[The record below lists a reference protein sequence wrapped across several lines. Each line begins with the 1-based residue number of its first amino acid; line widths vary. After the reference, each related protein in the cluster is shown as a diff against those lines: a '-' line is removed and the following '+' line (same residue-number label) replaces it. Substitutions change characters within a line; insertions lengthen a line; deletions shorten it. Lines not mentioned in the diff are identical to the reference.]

1 MSPGPTDT
9 VFYLSGS
16 KAEGIAA
23 FTSATTTYSYT
34 ANHFLNDP
42 TTAING
48 TLAATVTLQPN
59 SGLGSKLPVGSSS
72 VSISAFIRMPN
83 SPFINVLAIAEWGSI
98 SGTTD
103 NTYSLRIVSDS
114 STKSAI
120 LQAAGGS
127 SALLTA
133 PTSSSLNDN
142 KWHHVAITSSSSST
156 SLYVDGSVVATSA
169 RTLNTVISS
178 TVSSTLTISKSFPV
192 NACPTGWVASSAN
205 TCYKFFGGSRNWQD
219 TKNFCATQGTNG
231 NSFSFRNQFDYDAIT
246 PLLGG
251 NTVWVSLKYS
261 GSWVFDRPGVSTSF
275 ANSKWAGGEPNGNQ
289 YEPCSQMY
297 AQGVMNDIPCG
308 YGYAA
313 LCEIDGNVATVAPT
327 IFMSF
332 SDIRIFARELSSSE
346 VVTLAQPPLATI
358 ANNSLTIA
366 PIPCKGCTSYGFV
379 CKAGYYGSTN
389 FYIQSAITG
398 IWNWTRPHTCLS
410 CPSNTYSYGGS
421 ATCSSCSSKSTFISS
436 SLGCQPTSYTGL
448 TDTSF
453 YLSGLKTEG
462 VAAFNMTSDFIY
474 TSDRLMQSETAI
486 NGTLAAT
493 VTLQP
498 NSGLGSKL
506 PVGSSSVSI
515 SAFIRMPN
523 SPFINVLAIAEW
535 GSISGTTDNT
545 YSLRIVSDSSTKT
558 AILQAAG
565 GSSALLTAPTSS
577 SLNDNKW
584 HHVAITSSSSSTSL
598 YVDGSVVATSAR
610 TLNTVIS
617 STVSS
622 TLTIS
627 KSFPVDA
634 CPTGWVAS
642 SANTCYKFFS
652 GGRTWQQGKDFCAT
666 QGTNGNNFAYR
677 NQIDYD
683 AVVSLLGGNEVWVS
697 LKYTGSWVFDRPGVS
712 TTFANTKWNGGEP
725 NGNWGEPCA
734 TMYASG
740 KMNDW
745 TCNNG
750 LPIVCEIDAAP
761 SFKGTF
767 FMSLSDVRIF
777 SRSLTST
784 EIQTLSRP
792 ALDIF
797 SNSVPKFSTSL
808 IKWPCSAGYFGNIS
822 ALARIDSTNEWY
834 FVNKSAS
841 LVGCST
847 CRAGSWSSED
857 STRCTLCAAGL
868 YGDKDALTT
877 SSCSGSCS
885 AGFYCPIGSTQAMQ
899 VSCGSVDLVCPTGS
913 GSPTTVL
920 SGFYSSPLTNPPSQR
935 SLSVACPVSRYCNG
949 GILYPSIDISSSCP
963 SGTLTAD
970 LLDDQKS
977 SNFGSVLK
985 AVTLG
990 WSSPTVLWSFVNM
1003 TAANPTLCPISSSGI
1018 RFSSELSNTTFL
1030 AIGATPIN
1038 AVACSA
1044 GFNLLVRAKRYP
1056 ETSSDSIYSDLS
1068 TRLYDTCSINVY
1080 PAVALRPPIITLCKK
1095 SITVSERQAPGT
1107 EFGSIVAAKSLT
1119 ATSTIVYVINAST
1132 SSPNTNV
1139 PLPFGIDCNGTL
1151 FATRT
1156 ALYSLA
1162 SSYNVSIRIDN
1173 IGYDAIASTVC
1184 NVRIDVTMRPVPPSL
1199 SSSSLFVFDLVPG
1212 GTLVGSVGG
1221 ISNNNVLPTDNYT
1234 VRTVFSRLDTIA
1246 DHFDIHPTTGEI
1258 RVKMTGANLDSL
1270 LKSSYK
1276 YDVNASDALS
1286 WNILPITITL
1296 LPSARAPL
1304 TTDQSRSVAESLLP
1318 GAFILPPLLA
1328 SHPQGKSYSYSL
1340 QDPSSTFGII
1350 STNGTLVLLNSLS
1363 FNTQVTYSLSFAV
1376 TDIDGKVATSIV
1388 TITVIETNWPP
1399 AFPSNT
1405 YKRTVNE
1412 GTLSGVG
1419 FGALITA
1426 TDPNLMQVLTYS
1438 VTDCSPLFWSGLS
1451 LICPFSIDAYYG
1463 RLEVAT
1469 IPNGVLLADRN
1480 ASFPLSSPFSY
1491 ELVITTTD
1499 PFGSKAKTNVTVTVI
1514 NIVPRIETV
1523 LQPFIINADASG
1535 GTVVASLTNYVWF
1548 APGSSPMHYTID
1560 ASNSSFTLEGDTAFN
1575 VSTLSGMLSVAI
1587 PSPRWNYNTRKD
1599 FSVIV
1604 RVADTNTSLSS
1615 SASFPVTLRH
1625 VNRRPYFVNVPSIIS
1640 VPAGSSGNI
1649 LSLSSFLIDDDLT
1662 LIPPIS
1668 GEQMSYTLFSSLPYG
1683 NPSNTFAINNATGQV
1698 YVYNVTAFRSAYNL
1712 ITGGL
1717 NYSLSISACDAGI
1730 DGPSYCSFVIVNV
1743 TAISGT
1749 IPPVITSSPIVSVP
1763 ENALIG
1769 FNVTKIVAYDEAGY
1783 ILTYSIV
1790 SGNIDD
1796 SFVVNNVTG
1805 WLFVSRQDVLNYET
1819 RKTYSLLI
1827 SVANVFASSTISLTI
1842 NIVEVNKAPSLP
1854 DVQSFSIDENSN
1866 SGTIIC
1872 TAVGTDPNSADAGK
1886 LTYTIVS
1893 VSPSPPF
1900 TFFTLNRLTGVMTV
1914 ASGALLNFELTS
1926 TYTVTIRVTDSAWDT
1941 VNVLGALT
1949 DDGLFVVSLNNM
1961 NDAPTI
1967 DDRRISVRENE
1978 AGVVVGSPISA
1989 SDQDTAQGF
1998 IFSLSRTSLVCQSQ
2012 TISTAQV
2019 NTPVFF
2025 SLSLPSTALTSSLFK
2040 VFSRIQKLSVGS
2052 VATLVIGSSA
2062 SSDRYEI
2069 RMSASSTQVHRCS
2082 TSCTLLL
2089 SSSSVF
2095 VISSTPSTSTPLSN
2109 FEIEFDPSL
2118 KRVKVSSYSDGS
2130 YSSMIATMTAQ
2141 DTLSM
2146 PIGSPL
2152 KVGVISSSSNTRF
2165 TSVCFM
2171 DATQAVSSLFS
2182 IDSSTGAISTVSA
2195 LNYETQQEYGVE
2207 VSVKDVSTSGSA
2219 ILPPGQLI
2227 EFATVII
2234 SVIDVNEAPYWTSG
2248 SLVTCPYVSTGN
2260 SYSTFIDRFPS
2271 SALYSACVYIPETA
2285 LAGVISGAF
2294 ISSASDYDTLWLSS
2308 NGASQSIR
2316 YSFASTP
2323 SNVFRAPDLYI
2334 FGLDAISRQISLLVN
2349 GKLIFDFETQ
2359 NMLNL
2364 TAIAT
2369 DYSTLPSD
2377 FSQNLKLSSSSPVA
2391 IYIQDVNEAPIIT
2404 PQTCTIQEQTIFNNA
2419 PPGTLVSCNGI
2430 VNGPIL
2436 ASDPDTAGSTWATL
2450 SYSLTGGNS
2459 AGLFT
2464 INPSNGVI
2472 SLTNAVTCCTGL
2484 AKTDSTLN
2492 FETKSIYILTVTVTD
2507 SGSLKT
2513 SANMTITLID
2523 VNEPPVLLP
2532 SFARNVSE
2540 NLLGPQV
2547 VGSPLAAYDSDLKQR
2562 LSFEIIGGNG
2572 SSVFEID
2579 PCSGQVSILKGVSI
2593 DYETT
2598 QSFLLTIKVTDN
2610 GLAPITASLSDTRNY
2625 IITILDADDAPIFVV
2640 SSLSV
2645 TLPENS
2651 LVGATVSALITV
2663 TDQDTL
2669 GGVVSWYNQTYEILN
2684 GNTDGI
2690 FGISTTYLTLSST
2703 QPNGAVIFV
2712 KIGGNQLLNFEDASQ
2727 NNFQLLLSAR
2737 DSGGKSTQGLVTITL
2752 TDVNEAPFFSSSET
2766 LIRSIDETCSSTCA
2780 SRSSGLAV
2788 GSSPLSA
2795 SDPDVFWSP
2804 SQTLSFSIISGGS
2817 GYFSIVSSTGQLQL
2831 TSSGAQITSLDF
2843 EVTPS
2848 YVLLVKVQDSVGSGL
2863 FSLANVTVLINN
2875 RNEPP
2880 VFNSVF
2886 GPQPGSSLTSFSRSL
2901 FENSAVGLAIGA
2913 PLLITDPEEA
2923 IGAGL
2928 LIDITAGNSLN
2939 VFSISSSGQLIVSNT
2954 LNLVYETTQSF
2965 TLTVRV
2971 KDSGKPE
2978 TAQFAIEKT
2987 TTVNIAVLPVNFP
3000 PTITPDT
3007 FTISEN
3013 SASGS
3018 TVMKGVSAGSAATT
3032 SADRNTLTPSFYLG
3046 ANPYS
3051 ILSQETTIASRTG
3064 SGGQSPFTIN
3074 TATGVISV
3082 NGAVN
3087 LDFEIKSSYKVVVQ
3101 VIDNGGLKANTTFT
3115 ILLTNVNEAPFWR
3128 TIPTLNAIQIDLQT
3142 LSPALG
3148 PFAQDQDFNGTGNT
3162 EQLTYSIDSGN
3173 SQAIFAIDANTGQL
3187 SVIRTSML
3195 IFGNS
3200 PVTLIIRVTDRGI
3213 SGAALSATTSV
3224 TITISDNNHPPVFS
3238 QSSYTFN
3245 INENQDYNSLILPAI
3260 LTSDLEWQPP
3270 TNEKV
3275 IYTLSPSGNNINRP
3289 FPFAIST
3296 IAGGTN
3302 NVNQGQLSVK
3312 WDNTAF
3318 SKLFNLDF
3326 EAPTKS
3332 SVYAVGFKTFTMTV
3346 TATDTHV
3353 PPASSIASIT
3363 INLVDVPEAPY
3374 FNHATRVAN
3383 SGFYRFSIP
3392 EHTPISNAVN
3402 TRAMIDLTRSI
3413 NAGNQTLGG
3422 VLALDDDIADIGKL
3436 VYSLSSTTTFSIS
3449 SSTGV
3454 ITGGAGSTILDFET
3468 IKSYS
3473 LNVIVTDST
3482 STTDTATL
3490 VIDVTDVNEVATW
3503 DNTGIFD
3510 RIGSSV
3516 NSLSIFENATIG
3528 TILGSVRAV
3537 DPDSPSSTGCVGC
3550 SQRIYS
3556 LVSNAEALP
3565 FAINASTGVLT
3576 LVDPSLIDWEDKTLW
3591 QPTVAVIDSSSSPLQ
3606 ATKVVNVNIV
3616 DVNDV
3621 TITGLSIASQSSS
3634 VDLGETITPIPSAGG
3649 VAVLMRASGGAVI
3662 VITGTNFGLTAVRKL
3677 AEPSVTT
3684 NLVVSYGSLASGYST
3699 YVTTNCAVT
3708 ISNTEIRCTIPLGVG
3723 GGYTIKLTL
3732 YTAAPGA
3739 ISPASTLSPVLVS
3752 YYKPSISSVYL
3763 STAST
3768 STDPATNSM
3777 STNGGAQIVID
3788 GRDFGPL
3795 GTSIAITYSPSTA
3808 SVVRIFNGLLCSVA
3822 TPDSKVQCVS
3832 SIGSGGSLTFKITV
3846 GSQVSSNFN
3855 NTVVRYASPTVT
3867 SALPL
3872 LLNTNATDNITL
3884 TGTNFGPI
3892 YPDSADLSITYSNDW
3907 LSSYP
3912 HIYTATGCIVRVPH
3926 TTIFCRNAGEGVGVS
3941 LSFIATVSGQPS
3953 VTGGSIDYKPPSIT
3967 DLVSP
3972 RVFITPGGETI
3983 YINGYNFGPATLRD
3997 DLDIPLVGALF
4008 PTSRY
4013 GKTKTSSGIAIS
4025 PSALSFSGVNCF
4037 VLVKH
4042 TMIQCTTNE
4051 GTGKDLAWSV
4061 TIGSQTS
4068 DSSKQLTAYAPPIV
4082 AIYGG
4087 RGNDYFAPGAHLA
4100 DTTGGE
4106 PVYITGS
4113 NFGPIGSPIDS
4124 VTYGVDGNDFL
4135 GANCGFAI
4143 AHTQLLC
4150 NTTVG
4155 AGSGLKWLVTI
4166 DGQISTV
4173 PSTDYAPPIIT
4184 SVSGPGSINA
4194 STDGGDIVILT
4205 GSYFSVNKWLEKVT
4219 YGPKGTEFTAR
4230 NCTVTRSHTEI
4241 TCTTA
4246 PGTGRKLFWTVTIRG
4261 QASSLSSTFTS
4272 YAAPTI
4278 SIVQDAFGPTQGG
4291 KQIHIAGRNFG
4302 LAYAQSKITVIIDSA
4317 GYLTSVP
4324 SDEDLNA
4331 HWSSIYS
4338 GDSGLPSVT
4347 SWITNSAVS
4356 VTTILPRYISRTSA
4370 SVDFILP
4377 EGYGSP
4383 INVFVLVDG
4392 VPSNRLVFGY
4402 ESPQIFNLAPD
4413 RLNISG
4419 PYLNLVIEGVN
4430 FCKGAQASTSSNPSQ
4445 FGCGRLFV
4453 DNLEVVSPELRTWTH
4468 GRITAKVNDPNALV
4482 PGSSASVRV
4491 EVAGRS
4497 SNAATFSTPVPAFD
4511 ALTGQQNWGGGSS
4524 TVVETAIITFDL
4536 SLKGPGVTTAVVSQP
4551 KVAGPLRSSI
4561 GKSAGISTSNVELTS
4576 LTDLSTNIITLLG
4589 SSDPANT
4596 VPGSR
4601 RRLTVESGVNIS
4613 LSLDVAASVQASGGS
4628 LNPSSIA
4635 SMMANVST
4643 ALTSSSILTNVINA
4657 VAAAAGLNASLLSVY
4672 VDASSIKNDVA
4683 TVTKAPGSANP
4694 TKGGQYFYVAGVMS
4708 IHAVP
4713 VSQIS
4718 ITIGGRQCTQLN
4730 KTKDGDL
4737 LIQYGIPSNSPIASQ
4752 YYTYKLECY
4761 TPPGIGKDLPII
4773 ISTGPGQNS
4782 QDNPNFRFSYAPPTI
4797 TSIIDAPNNVPDTTI
4812 SYTTSGTVH
4821 GIPTLGRRVRI
4832 LGSNFG
4838 RPELLVAPVGTAA
4851 YSSSWDLQVTLSNS
4865 QAGFLKTAT
4874 LVPGFF
4880 DHDYIDVDIPTGQ
4893 GANIIVSLSIGT
4905 QSDTDPLSGV
4915 SRAFTFIRYLNPS
4928 IAQVI
4933 TRTGTVFGPFANS
4946 GAPTIGHT
4954 TDFPYFLQI
4963 DGSNFGTA
4971 SATSGLE
4978 AGKPI
4983 VTIGGVDCPLVSL
4996 YSPNNGH
5003 SQIFCQVPEFW
5014 GKDLPVIVKI
5024 SEQSS
5029 TSNIKY
5035 TYAPAT
5041 ISSISP
5047 SSGPT
5052 SGLRLS
5058 GTSINVTLV
5067 GTNFGR
5073 EGFVQFRPVG
5083 SPYAKDPFAANITV
5097 PHSAMFVHN
5106 HTHMIFAM
5114 PEGAGYDLRVV
5125 ASIGGQESITT
5136 DKTFTYDPPSIS
5148 LIKSPT
5154 RSIADCSPRVAL
5166 MRIGTGNKTMIVNRT
5181 IYPTYPGCYPTLN
5194 DPAYLVEVNGESFGA
5209 SFIQIS
5215 ITIGG
5220 KVCTVS
5226 SHTHTQAWCYA
5237 PSGMGDRNNVF
5248 ITVGGR
5254 SNILTSASN
5263 YAYDPPTVGSIMP
5276 NRADAGVGQA
5286 IEIHGH
5292 NFGPIENP
5300 VVIVVGGKPCLTR
5313 TSDEDGLELPPL
5325 PARWISDD
5333 FLKCST
5339 VPDVVGPKNLT
5350 ILAANR
5356 SEPIVWL
5363 EIENFIEL
5371 RCTKGFYGLRDEVC
5385 LECGNE
5391 PGQQPGAKCPGGEL
5405 DDDLAVSLPGWY
5417 RFNTTETAQCNPLRA
5432 QRALPGGPG
5441 CPVFVACEPLESCLG
5456 ANRCAV
5462 QYSNCPWVYQDA
5474 NNNYRCQ
5481 EPVSS
5486 IPDYG
5491 RCAYCANRFYRVNG
5505 ECIKCPDSPWATVV
5519 VFLVIALLA
5528 MFTAHQLNNKN
5539 INLALISIGTDWA
5552 QVVAMF
5558 ARTRIAWPQLVKDLF
5573 LLLSAFNFNLELIAP
5588 ECAIPNVTYAGK
5600 WLFVEGMPL
5609 FAWSVL
5615 IMVFLWR
5622 SFVKVCIL
5630 GVEKKKR
5637 YNHAHV
5643 VVATGVV
5650 VQRVLYLYMTR
5661 STLDVFNCSPTDPP
5675 DYDKEG
5681 KMILYMAWNLSIKC
5695 NEPGGTH
5702 LWLLPFAIVALAI
5715 YVVGMPVLSLWWL
5728 WKNKTVIKYDQ
5739 ILRAQIAGDDKATN
5753 PHYAFRRT
5761 YKALYMNYRPGSWFW
5776 EFIICIR
5783 KFLIAFCSLMF
5794 RATPSFQ
5801 LAMALLVIFI
5811 AYVLQVRSLPYLSHA
5826 KAVEAYREHN
5836 VKVLEGNSIHT
5847 RIDNEM
5853 KARAAYYAR
5862 GMAGGKAA
5870 SLSEVEKK
5878 KTQKVFV
5885 TGGGVSESPLET
5897 FYASRR
5903 STFENQLRE
5912 GRATIL
5918 RNKVASFIF
5927 DYNTAEAVLL
5937 ASCLLIN
5944 LAGICFDSSRFSA
5957 SVINMPGRKAEYDSL
5972 AFAVICVIFISL
5984 IFWIIS
5990 LGTDVALVLSPQAVN
6005 SCLGGLGKARKGLVA
6020 QAQKSMKMGK
6030 ASSTKRSSSK
6040 TEALEFF
6047 KKDPNEVQFETNF
6060 VLLKGGVRAES
6071 GGDSRDVQELQRI
6084 IQELREQRNAD
6095 SLAMQDMQAQLEEV
6109 KDNSTA
6115 KNGIR
6120 LAMKKSFTPV
6130 DVSEVDNPL
6139 KNVLTNADGSVLSF
6153 KRGVDDN
6160 SATLPL
6166 VDANVVQQTKIKFEQ
6181 IKVKQNQIETS
6192 KSEKESQREM
6202 MKSKMKV
6209 KATEKM
6215 KEAETAEDEI

>member
-1 MSPGPTDT
+1 VQ
-9 VFYLSGS
+9 VF
-16 KAEGIAA
+16 
-23 FTSATTTYSYT
+23 
-34 ANHFLNDP
+34 
-42 TTAING
+42 
-48 TLAATVTLQPN
+48 
-59 SGLGSKLPVGSSS
+59 
-72 VSISAFIRMPN
+72 
-83 SPFINVLAIAEWGSI
+83 
-98 SGTTD
+98 
-103 NTYSLRIVSDS
+103 
-114 STKSAI
+114 
-120 LQAAGGS
+120 
-127 SALLTA
+127 
-133 PTSSSLNDN
+133 
-142 KWHHVAITSSSSST
+142 
-156 SLYVDGSVVATSA
+156 
-169 RTLNTVISS
+169 
-178 TVSSTLTISKSFPV
+178 
-192 NACPTGWVASSAN
+192 
-205 TCYKFFGGSRNWQD
+205 
-219 TKNFCATQGTNG
+219 
-231 NSFSFRNQFDYDAIT
+231 
-246 PLLGG
+246 
-251 NTVWVSLKYS
+251 
-261 GSWVFDRPGVSTSF
+261 
-275 ANSKWAGGEPNGNQ
+275 
-289 YEPCSQMY
+289 
-297 AQGVMNDIPCG
+297 
-308 YGYAA
+308 
-313 LCEIDGNVATVAPT
+313 
-327 IFMSF
+327 
-332 SDIRIFARELSSSE
+332 
-346 VVTLAQPPLATI
+346 
-358 ANNSLTIA
+358 
-366 PIPCKGCTSYGFV
+366 
-379 CKAGYYGSTN
+379 
-389 FYIQSAITG
+389 
-398 IWNWTRPHTCLS
+398 
-410 CPSNTYSYGGS
+410 
-421 ATCSSCSSKSTFISS
+421 
-436 SLGCQPTSYTGL
+436 
-448 TDTSF
+448 
-453 YLSGLKTEG
+453 
-462 VAAFNMTSDFIY
+462 
-474 TSDRLMQSETAI
+474 
-486 NGTLAAT
+486 
-493 VTLQP
+493 
-498 NSGLGSKL
+498 
-506 PVGSSSVSI
+506 
-515 SAFIRMPN
+515 
-523 SPFINVLAIAEW
+523 
-535 GSISGTTDNT
+535 
-545 YSLRIVSDSSTKT
+545 
-558 AILQAAG
+558 
-565 GSSALLTAPTSS
+565 
-577 SLNDNKW
+577 
-584 HHVAITSSSSSTSL
+584 
-598 YVDGSVVATSAR
+598 
-610 TLNTVIS
+610 
-617 STVSS
+617 
-622 TLTIS
+622 
-627 KSFPVDA
+627 
-634 CPTGWVAS
+634 
-642 SANTCYKFFS
+642 
-652 GGRTWQQGKDFCAT
+652 
-666 QGTNGNNFAYR
+666 
-677 NQIDYD
+677 
-683 AVVSLLGGNEVWVS
+683 
-697 LKYTGSWVFDRPGVS
+697 
-712 TTFANTKWNGGEP
+712 
-725 NGNWGEPCA
+725 
-734 TMYASG
+734 
-740 KMNDW
+740 
-745 TCNNG
+745 
-750 LPIVCEIDAAP
+750 
-761 SFKGTF
+761 
-767 FMSLSDVRIF
+767 
-777 SRSLTST
+777 
-784 EIQTLSRP
+784 
-792 ALDIF
+792 
-797 SNSVPKFSTSL
+797 
-808 IKWPCSAGYFGNIS
+808 
-822 ALARIDSTNEWY
+822 
-834 FVNKSAS
+834 
-841 LVGCST
+841 
-847 CRAGSWSSED
+847 
-857 STRCTLCAAGL
+857 
-868 YGDKDALTT
+868 
-877 SSCSGSCS
+877 
-885 AGFYCPIGSTQAMQ
+885 
-899 VSCGSVDLVCPTGS
+899 
-913 GSPTTVL
+913 
-920 SGFYSSPLTNPPSQR
+920 
-935 SLSVACPVSRYCNG
+935 
-949 GILYPSIDISSSCP
+949 
-963 SGTLTAD
+963 
-970 LLDDQKS
+970 
-977 SNFGSVLK
+977 
-985 AVTLG
+985 
-990 WSSPTVLWSFVNM
+990 
-1003 TAANPTLCPISSSGI
+1003 
-1018 RFSSELSNTTFL
+1018 
-1030 AIGATPIN
+1030 
-1038 AVACSA
+1038 
-1044 GFNLLVRAKRYP
+1044 
-1056 ETSSDSIYSDLS
+1056 
-1068 TRLYDTCSINVY
+1068 
-1080 PAVALRPPIITLCKK
+1080 
-1095 SITVSERQAPGT
+1095 
-1107 EFGSIVAAKSLT
+1107 
-1119 ATSTIVYVINAST
+1119 
-1132 SSPNTNV
+1132 
-1139 PLPFGIDCNGTL
+1139 
-1151 FATRT
+1151 
-1156 ALYSLA
+1156 
-1162 SSYNVSIRIDN
+1162 
-1173 IGYDAIASTVC
+1173 
-1184 NVRIDVTMRPVPPSL
+1184 
-1199 SSSSLFVFDLVPG
+1199 
-1212 GTLVGSVGG
+1212 
-1221 ISNNNVLPTDNYT
+1221 
-1234 VRTVFSRLDTIA
+1234 
-1246 DHFDIHPTTGEI
+1246 
-1258 RVKMTGANLDSL
+1258 
-1270 LKSSYK
+1270 
-1276 YDVNASDALS
+1276 
-1286 WNILPITITL
+1286 
-1296 LPSARAPL
+1296 
-1304 TTDQSRSVAESLLP
+1304 
-1318 GAFILPPLLA
+1318 
-1328 SHPQGKSYSYSL
+1328 
-1340 QDPSSTFGII
+1340 
-1350 STNGTLVLLNSLS
+1350 
-1363 FNTQVTYSLSFAV
+1363 
-1376 TDIDGKVATSIV
+1376 
-1388 TITVIETNWPP
+1388 
-1399 AFPSNT
+1399 
-1405 YKRTVNE
+1405 
-1412 GTLSGVG
+1412 
-1419 FGALITA
+1419 
-1426 TDPNLMQVLTYS
+1426 
-1438 VTDCSPLFWSGLS
+1438 
-1451 LICPFSIDAYYG
+1451 
-1463 RLEVAT
+1463 
-1469 IPNGVLLADRN
+1469 
-1480 ASFPLSSPFSY
+1480 
-1491 ELVITTTD
+1491 
-1499 PFGSKAKTNVTVTVI
+1499 
-1514 NIVPRIETV
+1514 
-1523 LQPFIINADASG
+1523 
-1535 GTVVASLTNYVWF
+1535 
-1548 APGSSPMHYTID
+1548 
-1560 ASNSSFTLEGDTAFN
+1560 
-1575 VSTLSGMLSVAI
+1575 
-1587 PSPRWNYNTRKD
+1587 
-1599 FSVIV
+1599 
-1604 RVADTNTSLSS
+1604 
-1615 SASFPVTLRH
+1615 
-1625 VNRRPYFVNVPSIIS
+1625 
-1640 VPAGSSGNI
+1640 
-1649 LSLSSFLIDDDLT
+1649 
-1662 LIPPIS
+1662 
-1668 GEQMSYTLFSSLPYG
+1668 
-1683 NPSNTFAINNATGQV
+1683 
-1698 YVYNVTAFRSAYNL
+1698 
-1712 ITGGL
+1712 
-1717 NYSLSISACDAGI
+1717 
-1730 DGPSYCSFVIVNV
+1730 
-1743 TAISGT
+1743 
-1749 IPPVITSSPIVSVP
+1749 
-1763 ENALIG
+1763 
-1769 FNVTKIVAYDEAGY
+1769 
-1783 ILTYSIV
+1783 
-1790 SGNIDD
+1790 
-1796 SFVVNNVTG
+1796 
-1805 WLFVSRQDVLNYET
+1805 
-1819 RKTYSLLI
+1819 
-1827 SVANVFASSTISLTI
+1827 
-1842 NIVEVNKAPSLP
+1842 
-1854 DVQSFSIDENSN
+1854 
-1866 SGTIIC
+1866 
-1872 TAVGTDPNSADAGK
+1872 
-1886 LTYTIVS
+1886 
-1893 VSPSPPF
+1893 
-1900 TFFTLNRLTGVMTV
+1900 
-1914 ASGALLNFELTS
+1914 
-1926 TYTVTIRVTDSAWDT
+1926 
-1941 VNVLGALT
+1941 
-1949 DDGLFVVSLNNM
+1949 
-1961 NDAPTI
+1961 
-1967 DDRRISVRENE
+1967 
-1978 AGVVVGSPISA
+1978 
-1989 SDQDTAQGF
+1989 
-1998 IFSLSRTSLVCQSQ
+1998 
-2012 TISTAQV
+2012 
-2019 NTPVFF
+2019 
-2025 SLSLPSTALTSSLFK
+2025 
-2040 VFSRIQKLSVGS
+2040 
-2052 VATLVIGSSA
+2052 
-2062 SSDRYEI
+2062 
-2069 RMSASSTQVHRCS
+2069 
-2082 TSCTLLL
+2082 
-2089 SSSSVF
+2089 
-2095 VISSTPSTSTPLSN
+2095 
-2109 FEIEFDPSL
+2109 
-2118 KRVKVSSYSDGS
+2118 
-2130 YSSMIATMTAQ
+2130 
-2141 DTLSM
+2141 
-2146 PIGSPL
+2146 
-2152 KVGVISSSSNTRF
+2152 
-2165 TSVCFM
+2165 
-2171 DATQAVSSLFS
+2171 
-2182 IDSSTGAISTVSA
+2182 
-2195 LNYETQQEYGVE
+2195 
-2207 VSVKDVSTSGSA
+2207 
-2219 ILPPGQLI
+2219 
-2227 EFATVII
+2227 
-2234 SVIDVNEAPYWTSG
+2234 
-2248 SLVTCPYVSTGN
+2248 
-2260 SYSTFIDRFPS
+2260 
-2271 SALYSACVYIPETA
+2271 
-2285 LAGVISGAF
+2285 
-2294 ISSASDYDTLWLSS
+2294 
-2308 NGASQSIR
+2308 
-2316 YSFASTP
+2316 
-2323 SNVFRAPDLYI
+2323 
-2334 FGLDAISRQISLLVN
+2334 
-2349 GKLIFDFETQ
+2349 
-2359 NMLNL
+2359 
-2364 TAIAT
+2364 
-2369 DYSTLPSD
+2369 
-2377 FSQNLKLSSSSPVA
+2377 
-2391 IYIQDVNEAPIIT
+2391 
-2404 PQTCTIQEQTIFNNA
+2404 
-2419 PPGTLVSCNGI
+2419 
-2430 VNGPIL
+2430 
-2436 ASDPDTAGSTWATL
+2436 
-2450 SYSLTGGNS
+2450 
-2459 AGLFT
+2459 
-2464 INPSNGVI
+2464 
-2472 SLTNAVTCCTGL
+2472 
-2484 AKTDSTLN
+2484 
-2492 FETKSIYILTVTVTD
+2492 
-2507 SGSLKT
+2507 
-2513 SANMTITLID
+2513 
-2523 VNEPPVLLP
+2523 
-2532 SFARNVSE
+2532 
-2540 NLLGPQV
+2540 
-2547 VGSPLAAYDSDLKQR
+2547 
-2562 LSFEIIGGNG
+2562 
-2572 SSVFEID
+2572 
-2579 PCSGQVSILKGVSI
+2579 
-2593 DYETT
+2593 
-2598 QSFLLTIKVTDN
+2598 
-2610 GLAPITASLSDTRNY
+2610 
-2625 IITILDADDAPIFVV
+2625 
-2640 SSLSV
+2640 
-2645 TLPENS
+2645 
-2651 LVGATVSALITV
+2651 
-2663 TDQDTL
+2663 
-2669 GGVVSWYNQTYEILN
+2669 
-2684 GNTDGI
+2684 
-2690 FGISTTYLTLSST
+2690 
-2703 QPNGAVIFV
+2703 
-2712 KIGGNQLLNFEDASQ
+2712 
-2727 NNFQLLLSAR
+2727 
-2737 DSGGKSTQGLVTITL
+2737 
-2752 TDVNEAPFFSSSET
+2752 
-2766 LIRSIDETCSSTCA
+2766 
-2780 SRSSGLAV
+2780 
-2788 GSSPLSA
+2788 
-2795 SDPDVFWSP
+2795 
-2804 SQTLSFSIISGGS
+2804 
-2817 GYFSIVSSTGQLQL
+2817 
-2831 TSSGAQITSLDF
+2831 
-2843 EVTPS
+2843 
-2848 YVLLVKVQDSVGSGL
+2848 
-2863 FSLANVTVLINN
+2863 
-2875 RNEPP
+2875 
-2880 VFNSVF
+2880 
-2886 GPQPGSSLTSFSRSL
+2886 
-2901 FENSAVGLAIGA
+2901 
-2913 PLLITDPEEA
+2913 
-2923 IGAGL
+2923 

-2978 TAQFAIEKT
+2978 TAPFALEKT
-2987 TTVNIAVLPVNFP
+2987 TTVNVAVLPVNFP

-3032 SADRNTLTPSFYLG
+3032 SADRNTLTPAFYLG
-3046 ANPYS
+3046 SNPYS
-3051 ILSQETTIASRTG
+3051 ILSQESTIASRTG

-3101 VIDNGGLKANTTFT
+3101 VIDNGGLKANATFT
-3115 ILLTNVNEAPFWR
+3115 ILLTNVNEAPFWLSV
-3128 TIPTLNAIQIDLQT
+3128 PTLNAIQIDTQT

-3187 SVIRTSML
+3187 SVIRTNML
-3195 IFGNS
+3195 IFGS
-3200 PVTLIIRVTDRGI
+3200 APVTLIIRVTDRGI
-3213 SGAALSATTSV
+3213 SGAVLSATTSV

-3245 INENQDYNSLILPAI
+3245 INENQDYNSLILPTI
-3260 LTSDLEWQPP
+3260 LSSDVEWVSG
-3270 TNEKV
+3270 EKV
-3275 IYTLSPSGNNINRP
+3275 TYTLLPSGNNINRP

-3296 IAGGTN
+3296 ISGGTN

-3346 TATDTHV
+3346 TATDSHI

-3363 INLVDVPEAPY
+3363 INLVDVQEAPY

-3392 EHTPISNAVN
+3392 EHTPISDAVN

-3422 VLALDDDIADIGKL
+3422 VLALDDDIADIGRL
-3436 VYSLSSTTTFSIS
+3436 VYSLSSTTIFSIS

-3468 IKSYS
+3468 LKSYS
-3473 LNVIVTDST
+3473 LNVIVTDSV

-3503 DNTGIFD
+3503 VNTGIFD
-3510 RIGSSV
+3510 SIGSSV
-3516 NSLSIFENATIG
+3516 NSLSIFENATVG

-3537 DPDSPSSTGCVGC
+3537 DPDSPTSTGCVGC

-3556 LVSNAEALP
+3556 LVANAEALP

-3576 LVDPSLIDWEDKTLW
+3576 LADPSLIDWEDKTLW
-3591 QPTVAVIDSSSSPLQ
+3591 QPTIAVIDSSSSPLQ
-3606 ATKVVNVNIV
+3606 ATKVVNVNIM

-3634 VDLGETITPIPSAGG
+3634 LDLGETITPVPSTGG

-3662 VITGTNFGLTAVRKL
+3662 VITGTNFGLSAVRKL

-3684 NLVVSYGSLASGYST
+3684 IVAASYGTITSGYST
-3699 YVTTNCAVT
+3699 YLMTNCAVT
-3708 ISNTEIRCTIPLGVG
+3708 ISNTEIRCTIPVGVG
-3723 GGYTIKLTL
+3723 AGYTVKLTL

-3768 STDPATNSM
+3768 STDPATNTM
-3777 STNGGAQIVID
+3777 ATNGGAQIVID
-3788 GRDFGPL
+3788 GRDLGPT
-3795 GTSIAITYSPSTA
+3795 GSPIALSYSPSTT
-3808 SVVRIFNGLLCSVA
+3808 SVVRIFSGLSCVVS
-3822 TPDSKVQCVS
+3822 TSDSRVQCFS
-3832 SIGSGGSLTFKITV
+3832 SVGSGGSLTFKITV

-3892 YPDSADLSITYSNDW
+3892 YPDTADLSITYSNDW

-3972 RVFITPGGETI
+3972 KVFITPGGETI

-3997 DLDIPLVGALF
+3997 DYDIPLVGALF

-4013 GKTKTSSGIAIS
+4013 GKTKTSNGIAIS

-4155 AGSGLKWLVTI
+4155 AGAGLKWLVTI

-4272 YAAPTI
+4272 YAVPTI

-4317 GYLTSVP
+4317 GYSTSVP

-4338 GDSGLPSVT
+4338 GDSGLSSVA

-4392 VPSNRLVFGY
+4392 IPSNRLVFGY

-4419 PYLNLVIEGVN
+4419 PYLNIVIEGVN

-4613 LSLDVAASVQASGGS
+4613 LSLDIAASVQASGGS

-4643 ALTSSSILTNVINA
+4643 ALTSSSILTSVINA

-4737 LIQYGIPSNSPIASQ
+4737 SIQYGIPSNSPIASQ

-4773 ISTGPGQNS
+4773 ISTGPGQSS

-4797 TSIIDAPNNVPDTTI
+4797 TSIIDAPNNIPDTTI
-4812 SYTTSGTVH
+4812 SYTTSGTIH

-4838 RPELLVAPVGTAA
+4838 RPELLIAPVGTAA
-4851 YSSSWDLQVTLSNS
+4851 YSSSWNLQVTLSNS

-4874 LVPGFF
+4874 LVPGYF

-4928 IAQVI
+4928 ISQVI
-4933 TRTGTVFGPFANS
+4933 TRTGNMFGPFASS

-4983 VTIGGVDCPLVSL
+4983 VTIGGVDCPLVPS

-5029 TSNIKY
+5029 SSTIKY

-5097 PHSAMFVHN
+5097 PHSVMYVHN

-5114 PEGAGYDLRVV
+5114 PEGAGYDLRVI

-5313 TSDEDGLELPPL
+5313 TSDEDGLELTPL

-5356 SEPIVWL
+5356 SEPIIWL

-5675 DYDKEG
+5675 DYDKDG

-5836 VKVLEGNSIHT
+5836 VKVLEGNAIHT

-5885 TGGGVSESPLET
+5885 TGGGVSESPLEN

-5990 LGTDVALVLSPQAVN
+5990 LSTDIALVLSPQAVN
-6005 SCLGGLGKARKGLVA
+6005 SCLGGLGKARKGLLA
-6020 QAQKSMKMGK
+6020 QAQKMVKVSTSKRISAKMDALGTK
-6030 ASSTKRSSSK
+6030 A
-6040 TEALEFF
+6040 
-6047 KKDPNEVQFETNF
+6047 DPNEVQFETNL
-6060 VLLKGGVRAES
+6060 VLLKNSVRSES
-6071 GGDSRDVQELQRI
+6071 EENGASSIQDLQRI
-6084 IQELREQRNAD
+6084 IQELREQRNID
-6095 SLAMQDMQAQLEEV
+6095 SLSMQEMQSRLEELG
-6109 KDNSTA
+6109 DLGAA
-6115 KNGIR
+6115 KKGGR
-6120 LAMKKSFTPV
+6120 GVTKKAFTPI
-6130 DVSEVDNPL
+6130 DVNKVDNPL
-6139 KNVLTNADGSVLSF
+6139 KTASNTDADDAKGELTTVPELDGAAQSAEKLS
-6153 KRGVDDN
+6153 K
-6160 SATLPL
+6160 
-6166 VDANVVQQTKIKFEQ
+6166 
-6181 IKVKQNQIETS
+6181 
-6192 KSEKESQREM
+6192 REM
-6202 MKSKMKV
+6202 I
-6209 KATEKM
+6209 KAKM
-6215 KEAETAEDEI
+6215 KEKAAEKAAEGF